1 MEKKDRKRR
10 GHSRYYLL
18 FVLAVLGLGALG
30 SGGYYLLSHIN
41 AFEYRSTS
49 LSGNSAVPDSL
60 FMQVM
65 NRYKGENLLAISSK
79 KVSRELMNLSR
90 VKSVKIRK
98 HFLHTLSI
106 QVKES
111 TPVLF
116 VKSREGQLYPVDGEG
131 RVLAIYNALLPED
144 LPIATSYLYDEQFQT
159 GKKLR
164 TTNLERILRLNQRI
178 VKEYPD
184 FLPRISEYYTVDNTV
199 YIVELDTGTRIIPPE
214 EKLADQLR
222 RYLFVQEN
230 GNIGSRKVVDL
241 RYDNQVV
248 VKAGTE

>member
-1 MEKKDRKRR
+1 MDRKDRKRR

-18 FVLAVLGLGALG
+18 FVLAIFGLSALG
-30 SGGYYLLSHIN
+30 CGGYYLLSHIN
-41 AFEYRSTS
+41 AFDYRSTH
-49 LSGNSAVPDSL
+49 LEGNTAVPDSL
-60 FMQVM
+60 FMQVL
-65 NRYKGENLLAISSK
+65 NRYKGQNLLAISSK
-79 KVSRELMNLSR
+79 KVSKELTGLSR

-106 QVKES
+106 RVSES

-131 RVLAIYNALLPED
+131 RVLAIYNALMPED

-164 TTNLERILRLNQRI
+164 TTNLQRILSLNKRI
-178 VKEYPD
+178 IKEYPE
-184 FLPRISEYYTVDNTV
+184 FLPRVSEYYTVDNTV
-199 YIVELDTGTRIIPPE
+199 YIVELETGTRIIPPE